1 MSDVKNLIT
10 KLLKYATEEGADLH
24 IYPKS
29 APFLRLGGKNG
40 ELQPVRNFKDS
51 PLELATV
58 KAIIGEL
65 LTPEQKNELLKNKYA
80 DIPYTHNELGRFRI
94 SVYTQRGTHAV
105 TIHTLPF
112 GIPGLSPSEYYPT
125 SIRAM
130 EIITLEKKG
139 LIVVAGDCFTE
150 KSQLL
155 ASLVDL
161 VNKNRKCHISTIENP
176 IEYLHKH
183 NNSVVVQKEIGSD
196 VEDFCTALRQ
206 IRHENPDVVMI
217 SELRREDILSVME
230 LAEERL
236 VLTSVKTSRV
246 LHDDGVECKKTTPNT
261 RDILFALENMTLSEA
276 DKKGL
281 PEPFIPNPNITVLH
295 KQADDDDDI
304 DIADNFD
311 NYDDC

>member
-1 MSDVKNLIT
+1 MSEIKNLIS
-10 KLLKYATEEGADLH
+10 KLLEYATEEGADLH

-29 APFLRLGGKNG
+29 APFLRLGGMNG
-40 ELQPVRNFKDS
+40 ALQPVRNFKDK

-80 DIPYTHNELGRFRI
+80 DISYTHGELGRFRV

-112 GIPGLSPSEYYPT
+112 EVPGLCPSEYYPS

-130 EIITLEKKG
+130 EIITLETKG
-139 LIVVAGDCFTE
+139 LILVAGDCFTE
-150 KSQLL
+150 KSRLL
-155 ASLVDL
+155 AVLVDL
-161 VNKNRKCHISTIENP
+161 VNKNRKCHICTIENP

-183 NNSVVVQKEIGSD
+183 NNSVVIQKEIGTD
-196 VEDFCTALRQ
+196 VADFGTALRQ

-236 VLTSVKTSRV
+236 VLTSVRTSRV
-246 LHDDGVECKKTTPNT
+246 IRDDGVECKKVTPKT
-261 RDILFALENMTLSEA
+261 LDILFALEGMTLNEA

-281 PEPFIPNPNITVLH
+281 SEPFIPNPNITVLH
-295 KQADDDDDI
+295 KQTGEEDI

>member
-1 MSDVKNLIT
+1 MSDIKNLIT

-40 ELQPVRNFKDS
+40 ALQPVRNFKDS

-65 LTPEQKNELLKNKYA
+65 LTPEQKNELLKNKHI
-80 DIPYTHNELGRFRI
+80 DFSYTHSELGRFRV
-94 SVYTQRGTHAV
+94 SVYTQRGTHAA

-112 GIPGLSPSEYYPT
+112 DVPGISQMGLSHS
-125 SIRAM
+125 SVRAM

-139 LIVVAGDCFTE
+139 LIIVAGDYFSE
-150 KSQLL
+150 KSELL
-155 ASLVDL
+155 AALVNL
-161 VNKNRKCHISTIENP
+161 VNKNRKCHITTIENP
-176 IEYLHKH
+176 IEYLHRH
-183 NNSVVVQKEIGSD
+183 NNSVVIQKEIGAD
-196 VEDFCTALRQ
+196 IPDFGAALRQ
-206 IRHENPDVVMI
+206 IRNENPDVVMI

-236 VLTSVKTSRV
+236 VLSSVRTSRV
-246 LHDDGVECKKTTPNT
+246 LHEDDCENTKVPPKT
-261 RDILFALENMTLSEA
+261 RDILFALEKMTLCEA
-276 DKKGL
+276 DKIGL

-295 KQADDDDDI
+295 KQANDDDI